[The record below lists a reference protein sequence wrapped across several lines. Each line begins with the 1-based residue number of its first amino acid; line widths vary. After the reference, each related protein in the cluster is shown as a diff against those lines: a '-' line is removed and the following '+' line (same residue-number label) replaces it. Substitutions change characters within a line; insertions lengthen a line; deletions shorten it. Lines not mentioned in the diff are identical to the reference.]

1 MYVLYT
7 LAHVAVLHRA
17 HALVPGACVWAW
29 RCECMHHPRGSLEG
43 RLGRSSASPLG
54 RESSCSG
61 AVHELVQLEL
71 LPDQRAHVVGGGLV
85 SEGQRQCSGLG

>member
-1 MYVLYT
+1 MCVCG
-7 LAHVAVLHRA
+7 HVALRVYY
-17 HALVPGACVWAW
+17 PQ
-29 RCECMHHPRGSLEG
+29 GSLER

-54 RESSCSG
+54 RESSRSG

-85 SEGQRQCSGLG
+85 SVRARVSAHGQGRGGGEGEGQYQWRSQCD